1 MGNQAA
7 SGTGATQLLAPRG
20 GAFSLWRGT
29 VSEPDTPQGARA
41 GGHGQTRGPR
51 ALPAVCC
58 SLGGCEGQ
66 GSTKGRK
73 RLHKGRFRLG
83 GRGRGRGEQRREA
96 WRGPGGQ
103 PWPRGVSRLDAPH
116 ADSGL
121 GGKAGDQPQKTPHPQ
136 RKQTEQKR
144 NPTRR
149 AAPCEQRR
157 RRPEPSPFVPTPDP
171 AVTEG
176 DPTAGSTTDKM
187 HLRVEKIR
195 PQQRSK
201 PDT

>member
-1 MGNQAA
+1 MGHQAA

-83 GRGRGRGEQRREA
+83 GEAGAAGSSGGRRGGGRGGS
-96 WRGPGGQ
+96 PGH
-103 PWPRGVSRLDAPH
+103 GVSPAWMP
-116 ADSGL
+116 
-121 GGKAGDQPQKTPHPQ
+121 
-136 RKQTEQKR
+136 
-144 NPTRR
+144 PT
-149 AAPCEQRR
+149 Q
-157 RRPEPSPFVPTPDP
+157 
-171 AVTEG
+171 
-176 DPTAGSTTDKM
+176 TAGSGGKQGTS
-187 HLRVEKIR
+187 HR
-195 PQQRSK
+195 K
-201 PDT
+201 PRTPRENKQNRNGIQHAARLHVNSAGAAPNPRRLFPHRTLL